1 MNSPRTGPERPAIA
15 KAWTADM
22 RNSFPGGKSLAANA
36 HGKFQNTTTR
46 NRGGTVTPTR
56 ETESFGKFTVTLE
69 GRFKTVGGTAT
80 NGETT
85 MIPNYLWTSG
95 RTMPRGKR
103 DIDSEMMTIPSGK
116 MTVIPDRQTKTLREE
131 NLISEVDTNPLL
143 DYVVP
148 HMEAE
153 SRRSSSG
160 PVI

>member
-1 MNSPRTGPERPAIA
+1 MTSPRTGPERPAIT

-22 RNSFPGGKSLAANA
+22 RISFPGGKSLAANN
-36 HGKFQNTTTR
+36 HGKFQNMTTR

-56 ETESFGKFTVTLE
+56 ETEPFGSFTVTLE
-69 GRFKTVGGTAT
+69 GNIETFRETMT

-85 MIPNYLWTSG
+85 MIPNYFWTSG

-103 DIDSEMMTIPSGK
+103 AIDSEMMTIPSGK

-131 NLISEVDTNPLL
+131 SLISEVDTDPLL

-153 SRRSSSG
+153 SKRSSSG